1 MPELPDVT
9 VYLEALESRLLGQT
23 LERAVLKNPFLL
35 RTADPP
41 LQSCEGHRVV
51 ALRRVG
57 KRIAIGFDNDRW
69 LLIHLMIAGRL
80 HWYDK
85 AYTGTVRA
93 SLWMYFPLRCF
104 RAHST

>member
-1 MPELPDVT
+1 MPELPDIT
-9 VYLEALESRLLGQT
+9 VYLEALESRLVGQT

-69 LLIHLMIAGRL
+69 LLIHLMIAGPPALVRQGA
-80 HWYDK
+80 H
-85 AYTGTVRA
+85 AARVRA
-93 SLWMYFPLRCF
+93 PLLAARV
-104 RAHST
+104 RRTARSR